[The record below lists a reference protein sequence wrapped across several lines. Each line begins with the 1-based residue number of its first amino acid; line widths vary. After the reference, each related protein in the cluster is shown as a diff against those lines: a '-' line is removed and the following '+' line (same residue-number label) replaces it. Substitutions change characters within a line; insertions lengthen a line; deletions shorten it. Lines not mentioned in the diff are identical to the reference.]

1 MSGVSFKQVISFGSY
16 RLDSASGRL
25 LHRSTPV
32 PLRLKAFAVLEY
44 LAMRPGRLVPKEELL
59 DALWPHTHVTP
70 SVLAGC
76 IRELRRSLNDDARAS
91 RFIQT
96 VHRRG
101 YRFVAVPVVSEP
113 PLEAAAPPDRVLV
126 LGRDTE
132 LVELVRR
139 FTHAVERL
147 RQTVLA
153 EPRLGTSRP
162 AAGFAGGIGRGA
174 AKDET
179 RLPSLGRDERDI
191 VVLVPHPT
199 ATRPGTLL
207 LVKLPPS
214 PRDRGR

>member
-16 RLDSASGRL
+16 RLDPASGRL

-44 LAMRPGRLVPKEELL
+44 LAMRPGRLVSKKELL
-59 DALWPHTHVTP
+59 DALWPDAHVTP

-101 YRFVAVPVVSEP
+101 YRFVAVPVVSDA
-113 PLEAAAPPDRVLV
+113 PLEAAAPPHRVLV
-126 LGRDTE
+126 VGRDTE

-153 EPRLGTSRP
+153 AEPRLGTSRP
-162 AAGFAGGIGRGA
+162 AAGFAGGGGG

-179 RLPSLGRDERDI
+179 RLASPGRDGWDI

-199 ATRPGTLL
+199 ATGPGTLL